1 MNEICF
7 FCTCTRV
14 CTSIIQH
21 HHRCRWICQIS
32 RCQEPRARSFRALK
46 SGRCWRML
54 EDVGSFMLKS
64 NMSNYLGLC
73 VWFGNVWDDGF
84 TWIQIQMSLPRQ
96 RWEAFFGD
104 RCCTILKLHATM
116 SPQRNRPQDETT
128 SFRHYSES
136 LA

>member
-1 MNEICF
+1 MY
-7 FCTCTRV
+7 
-14 CTSIIQH
+14 QH
-21 HHRCRWICQIS
+21 HPASPSLQVDLPDQQVS
-32 RCQEPRARSFRALK
+32 RTEGEELPGPEK
-46 SGRCWRML
+46 WKML
-54 EDVGSFMLKS
+54 EDVGSFSSFMLKS

-84 TWIQIQMSLPRQ
+84 TWIQIQMSFPRQ

-104 RCCTILKLHATM
+104 RCCTILKLHAPM